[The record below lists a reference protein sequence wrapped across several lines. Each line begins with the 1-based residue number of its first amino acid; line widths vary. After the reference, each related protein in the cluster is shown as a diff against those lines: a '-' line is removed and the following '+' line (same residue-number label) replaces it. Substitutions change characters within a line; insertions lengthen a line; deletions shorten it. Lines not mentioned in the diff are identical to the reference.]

1 MLEHYEETSPRLIDS
16 DSYECIPPFRR
27 APVPSAAQ
35 KCTSARLP
43 VPAASVLPLARPP
56 LPARPAGSEA
66 ERWQRRHSNTHIR
79 AAAREGA
86 ETLCRSRS
94 AAVTH
99 GPLRGPGN
107 NPEVL
112 HPARTLAATVL
123 AAAARSASHCS
134 ADASSGRRR
143 RSLTV
148 SCIDSSD
155 KLIAVV
161 DSCVIARSSSLR
173 VSDISS
179 CSVQRS
185 PRPSC
190 SMLCS

>member
-1 MLEHYEETSPRLIDS
+1 LLEHYEERSPRLIDS
-16 DSYECIPPFRR
+16 DSYECITLFRR

-56 LPARPAGSEA
+56 LPARPAGGEA

-94 AAVTH
+94 AAVTQWSTAR
-99 GPLRGPGN
+99 PRQ
-107 NPEVL
+107 VL

-123 AAAARSASHCS
+123 AAAARS

-185 PRPSC
+185 PRPSR